1 MEESGQTPGWIGKP
15 RGGKEKSSMNARF
28 DSSRFLAALAALVFV
43 ATACGSTGSGTPTAS
58 KGTLTV
64 AGFNFP
70 ESSILAEIY
79 GQALAHDGYTISY
92 KLLLGTR
99 EVVAPALESG
109 QIDLYPGY
117 AATDLE
123 FYNKGAG
130 EANGD
135 AVATTAKLNSHL
147 QGLGLTA
154 LTPSP
159 AVDQN
164 AFAVTTATQ
173 KKYNVSSLSDLAP
186 LGGQLTLGAGP
197 ECPTRPFC
205 QPGLQKTYG
214 ITFKAFKPL
223 DTDGPLTRAAFKNG
237 SIDVGLVFSSDG
249 DLNSLGLV
257 VLQDDKHLE
266 NADNVLPVM
275 RQAAASAEVTS
286 VLNAIDAKLTTAE
299 LVTMNSQVSIQHQ
312 DADAVATAWLQQH
325 NYNN

>member
-1 MEESGQTPGWIGKP
+1 MSFRLGSGRT
-15 RGGKEKSSMNARF
+15 
-28 DSSRFLAALAALVFV
+28 LAAIAAIVFAV
-43 ATACGSTGSGTPTAS
+43 TACGSTGGGGTAS
-58 KGTLTV
+58 PGKGTLTV

-79 GQALAHDGYTISY
+79 GKSLEHDGYTITY

-109 QIDLYPGY
+109 QIDVYPGY

-130 EANGD
+130 EASGD
-135 AVATTAKLNSHL
+135 VTATTAKLNSHL
-147 QGLGLTA
+147 SALGLVA
-154 LTPSP
+154 LTPSA

-164 AFAVTTATQ
+164 AFAVTKATQ
-173 KKYNVSSLSDLAP
+173 TKFNLTKLSDLAP
-186 LGGQLTLGAGP
+186 IGSQLTLGAGP
-197 ECPTRPFC
+197 ECPTRPYC

-266 NADNVLPVM
+266 NADNVVPIM
-275 RQAAASAEVTS
+275 RQAAASDEVKR
-286 VLNAIDAKLTTAE
+286 VLNAIDAKLTTAD

-325 NYNN
+325 NYYS

>member
-1 MEESGQTPGWIGKP
+1 MNPRFVPG
-15 RGGKEKSSMNARF
+15 
-28 DSSRFLAALAALVFV
+28 RFLAALAALVFV
-43 ATACGSTGSGTPTAS
+43 ATACGSTGNGGPTS

-79 GQALAHDGYTISY
+79 GQALAHDGYTITY
-92 KLLLGTR
+92 KLLLGNR

-123 FYNKGAG
+123 YYNKGAG

-135 AVATTAKLNSHL
+135 AAATTAKLNSHL
-147 QGLGLTA
+147 QALGLTA
-154 LTPSP
+154 LTPSA

-164 AFAVTTATQ
+164 AFAVTTDTQ
-173 KKYNVSSLSDLAP
+173 KKYNLTKLSDLAP
-186 LGGQLTLGAGP
+186 IGGQLTLGAGP

-205 QPGLQKTYG
+205 QPGLKTTYG
-214 ITFKAFKPL
+214 INFKAFKPL

-257 VLQDDKHLE
+257 VLRDDKHLE
-266 NADNVLPVM
+266 NADNVLPIL
-275 RQAAASAEVTS
+275 RQAAASTEVTT
-286 VLNAIDAKLTTAE
+286 VLNAIDAKLTTAD
-299 LVTMNSQVSIQHQ
+299 LVTLNSQVSGQHL
-312 DADAVATAWLQQH
+312 DADAVAKTWLQQH
-325 NYNN
+325 NYSS

>member
-1 MEESGQTPGWIGKP
+1 
-15 RGGKEKSSMNARF
+15 MNFRLG
-28 DSSRFLAALAALVFV
+28 SVRSLAAIAAIVFAV
-43 ATACGSTGSGTPTAS
+43 TACGSTGGGGTAS
-58 KGTLTV
+58 PGKGTLTV

-79 GQALAHDGYTISY
+79 GKSLEHDGYTINY

-130 EANGD
+130 EASGD
-135 AVATTAKLNSHL
+135 VTATTAKLNSHL
-147 QGLGLTA
+147 SALGLVA
-154 LTPSP
+154 LTPSA

-164 AFAVTTATQ
+164 AFAVTKATQ
-173 KKYNVSSLSDLAP
+173 TKFNLTKLSDLAP
-186 LGGQLTLGAGP
+186 IGSQLTLGAGP
-197 ECPTRPFC
+197 ECPTRPYC

-237 SIDVGLVFSSDG
+237 TIDVGLVFSSDG

-266 NADNVLPVM
+266 NADNVVPII
-275 RQAAASAEVTS
+275 RQAAASDEVKR
-286 VLNAIDAKLTTAE
+286 VLNAIDAKLTTAD

-312 DADAVATAWLQQH
+312 DADAVAMAWLQQH
-325 NYNN
+325 NYYN

>member
-1 MEESGQTPGWIGKP
+1 
-15 RGGKEKSSMNARF
+15 MNFRLG
-28 DSSRFLAALAALVFV
+28 SVRSLAAIAAIVFAV
-43 ATACGSTGSGTPTAS
+43 TACGSTGGGGTAS
-58 KGTLTV
+58 PGKGTLTV

-79 GQALAHDGYTISY
+79 GKSLEHDGYAINY

-130 EANGD
+130 EASGD
-135 AVATTAKLNSHL
+135 VTATTAKLNSRL
-147 QGLGLTA
+147 SALGLVA
-154 LTPSP
+154 LTPSA

-164 AFAVTTATQ
+164 AFAVTKATQ
-173 KKYNVSSLSDLAP
+173 TKFNLTKLSDLAP
-186 LGGQLTLGAGP
+186 IGSQLTLGAGP
-197 ECPTRPFC
+197 ECPTRPYC

-237 SIDVGLVFSSDG
+237 TIDVGLVFSSDG

-266 NADNVLPVM
+266 NADNVVPII
-275 RQAAASAEVTS
+275 RQAAASDEVKR
-286 VLNAIDAKLTTAE
+286 VLNAIDAKLTTAD

-312 DADAVATAWLQQH
+312 DADAVAMAWLQQH
-325 NYNN
+325 NYYS